1 MIGIEAFAYLVA
13 RILTCGIWVAAG
25 LHNVAHFKQTAQ
37 DMARRG
43 IPASKLSLIVVLAME
58 AVGTV
63 LVLAN
68 IYVWAVCLAW
78 GAFLIP
84 ASYIYHR
91 KWVTPQVTF
100 DMMQYILFWKN
111 VSMFGG
117 LIAVI
122 LLDPSRPAW
131 LLHG

>member
-1 MIGIEAFAYLVA
+1 MIGVEAFAYLAA
-13 RILTCGIWVAAG
+13 RVFTCGIWVAAG
-25 LHNVAHFKQTAQ
+25 LHNVMHYEQTAQ

-43 IPASKLSLIVVLAME
+43 IPASRLALAVVLAME
-58 AVGTV
+58 AVGTI
-63 LVLAN
+63 LLLAN
-68 IYVWAVCLAW
+68 MYVWAVCLAW

-91 KWVTPQVTF
+91 KFVTPQGTF
-100 DMMQYILFWKN
+100 DMMQYVLFWKN

-117 LIAVI
+117 LIALI

-131 LLHG
+131 LLRG